1 MNRYTMNTIK
11 IFSFLLLINTSI
23 SKAQDIEP
31 LKKAIDAEQ
40 YEKAK
45 AMLKTLIKSKPENG
59 KLSFLLGNIYLKQG
73 IEDSAKI
80 AFQKGLTG
88 TEGAK
93 MNYIGLG
100 QVDLNT
106 NNVTS
111 AESNFAAATK
121 DIKKKDIEP
130 YIYIAKAYMNA
141 DKPDF
146 NKALVYLNKAKEINP
161 TDALLQ
167 LAFGDAYYGTKNQN
181 ESYAAY
187 RNAYTTDSSL
197 IRAKMQLGVLLK
209 GAKAYNEAVKS
220 YDNVIATDAN
230 YGPVYRELAET
241 YYYWGSNEPK
251 KFNEY
256 IQKAL
261 SYYEKYMS
269 LTDYSLASRM
279 RQADFLILA
288 KDYKALEVVAN
299 KMKELD
305 NVNPRILRYLGY
317 SAYENGNIDVA
328 IKSLQ
333 DFMANPSNK
342 IIARDYMYLGLA
354 KLKKANNIETN
365 TVDTSIFD
373 AGVADIKKS
382 VEMEITMTNDLSE
395 IGKKFYE
402 QKKFKEAAVIYE
414 IAVTNPES
422 KTVDNFYLGNSIYFS
437 NTQKDV
443 VKVDSIALQKADAA
457 FGRVIEASPTT
468 ADAYLFRART
478 NRLLE
483 NDELMSKYYQDYIT
497 VASDKWKKELENADL
512 KINENEF
519 ISELYKGTMK
529 DFNYTLYKTEMD
541 KAKPKFIEAYNLI
554 AANYANFDKVKAKEY
569 FNKTLALDPTN
580 QYALESLKVL
590 K

>member
-1 MNRYTMNTIK
+1 MNTKTMNKLK
-11 IFSFLLLINTSI
+11 IFSFLLVITASI
-23 SKAQDIEP
+23 STAQEIEP
-31 LKKAIDAEQ
+31 VKKAIDGEQ

-45 AMLKTLIKSKPENG
+45 SMLKTLIKSKPENG
-59 KLSFLLGNIYLKQG
+59 KFSFLLGNIYLKQG

-88 TEGAK
+88 SDGAK

-100 QVDLNT
+100 QIDLNT
-106 NNVTS
+106 NNVSS
-111 AESNFAAATK
+111 AESNFALATK
-121 DIKKKDIEP
+121 DIKKKDIEQ

-141 DKPDF
+141 DKPDY

-161 TDALLQ
+161 MDASLQ
-167 LAFGDAYYGTKNQN
+167 LAFGDAYYGSKNQN

-187 RNAYTTDSSL
+187 RNAFNTDNSL

-220 YDNVIATDAN
+220 YDNVIATDPN

-261 SYYEKYMS
+261 AYYEKYMS
-269 LTDYSLASRM
+269 LTDYSLTSRM

-333 DFMANPSNK
+333 DFMSNPSNK

-354 KLKKANNIETN
+354 KLKKANNTETN

-414 IAVTNPES
+414 IAVTNPDS
-422 KTVDNFYLGNSIYFS
+422 KNFLLDNFYLGNSIYFS

-443 VKVDSIALQKADAA
+443 VKVDSVALQKADAA

-468 ADAYLFRART
+468 QDAYIFRART

-483 NDELMSKYYQDYIT
+483 NDEMMAKYYEEYLRVVT
-497 VASDKWKKELENADL
+497 EKGPEEVAKNKN
-512 KINENEF
+512 
-519 ISELYKGTMK
+519 
-529 DFNYTLYKTEMD
+529 
-541 KAKPKFIEAYNLI
+541 KFIESYNLI
-554 AANYANFDKVKAKEY
+554 AANYANFDKAKAKEY